1 MPRSPRSDADAAPAV
16 LRHAARL
23 RGGRWFAGLDED
35 FQRALLRAAHERTL
49 ASGERLFSRGDPP
62 DGMFAVV
69 DGALRVTAVTEAG
82 REVVLT
88 RAEPPAWLGEIAV
101 FDRQPRTHDCIA
113 DGAAV
118 VLHLPLAAL
127 DALLQQAPHRWR
139 DLGVLVAGK
148 LRLAFHVM
156 EDAAAL
162 PVAVRLARR
171 LVLMSG
177 GLGDQLDH
185 ARRLVTVSQEQLASM
200 LGVSRQTTNAAL
212 KDLEA
217 RGLIRL
223 AYGQIE
229 LVDAS
234 TLAAVD
240 R

>member
-1 MPRSPRSDADAAPAV
+1 MTLSSHAESEIAGGV
-16 LRHAARL
+16 LRHTARL
-23 RGGRWFAGLDED
+23 RGGRWFAGLDDE
-35 FQRALLRAAHERTL
+35 FQRALLLAARERSL
-49 ASGERLFSRGDPP
+49 VDGERLFSRGDAP
-62 DGMFAVV
+62 DGLFAVV

-113 DGAAV
+113 DGDAV
-118 VLHLPLAAL
+118 VLHVPLAAL
-127 DALLQQAPHRWR
+127 DAILSATPARWR

-148 LRLAFHVM
+148 LRLAFVVM

-171 LVLMSG
+171 LVMLSG
-177 GLGDQLDH
+177 GLGDTLDH
-185 ARRLVTVSQEQLASM
+185 TRRVVTVSQEQLASM
-200 LGVSRQTTNAAL
+200 LGASRQTVNAAL

-217 RGLIRL
+217 RGLLKL
-223 AYGQIE
+223 AYGQVE
-229 LVDAS
+229 LVDP
-234 TLAAVD
+234 TRLAVVE

>member
-1 MPRSPRSDADAAPAV
+1 MKATPRPEEVVAALAQ
-16 LRHAARL
+16 RHEARL
-23 RGGRWFAGLDED
+23 RGGRWFASLDDD
-35 FQRALLRAAHERTL
+35 FRRALLHAARERKL
-49 ASGERLFSRGDPP
+49 KDGERLFSRGDPP
-62 DGMFAVV
+62 DGLFAVV

-101 FDRQPRTHDCIA
+101 FDRQVRTHDCIA

-118 VLHLPLAAL
+118 VLHVPLAAL
-127 DALLQQAPHRWR
+127 DEILDATPRWWR

-171 LVLMSG
+171 LVMLSG
-177 GLGDQLDH
+177 GLGEQLDH
-185 ARRLVTVSQEQLASM
+185 TRRVVTVSQEQLGSM
-200 LGVSRQTTNAAL
+200 LGASRQTVNAAL

-217 RGLIRL
+217 RGLIKL

-229 LVDAS
+229 LVDPS
-234 TLAAVD
+234 RLADVE